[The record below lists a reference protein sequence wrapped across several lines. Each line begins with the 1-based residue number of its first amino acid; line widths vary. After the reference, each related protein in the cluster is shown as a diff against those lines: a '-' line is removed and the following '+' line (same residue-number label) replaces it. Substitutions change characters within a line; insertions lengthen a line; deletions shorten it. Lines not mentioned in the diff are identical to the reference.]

1 MTSSR
6 SAIWYLVFEND
17 LVHGLDTL
25 STTKFDANAG
35 LIVQTQEK
43 K

>member
-17 LVHGLDTL
+17 LVHVLVTL
-25 STTKFDANAG
+25 STTKFDANTVVTKE
-35 LIVQTQEK
+35 LIK
-43 K
+43 SL